1 MNIEQKELIQYGE
14 PPLGSI
20 YDQKEV
26 QTVNRVLL
34 ESMRPNVGFYAERET
49 SEFESEFSKLC
60 NTKYAI
66 AFNGAGG
73 ALDLLVRSLH
83 ITEGDEIIS
92 CSLNFP
98 GTHLA
103 IIGNGAKLVLCEP
116 DPATLNLNPKD
127 LEKHLTKKTKAV
139 VVTYMNGLA
148 ADMDSI
154 KNTIES
160 SKLFGNEKPKII
172 VDAARALGTKFKS
185 NHVGKE
191 AWATL
196 FSFQS
201 KKVITTLGEGG
212 MVVTDDETLN
222 SNLRQFRSFGK
233 NENWGSNYK
242 MTKIQ
247 AAVGNTQLQRLND
260 LINLRRDL
268 AGERNIIF
276 SRFQDVSIQGDT
288 DFSKNSYYL
297 YTLILPE
304 NFLGSKRDQLMKL
317 LKSDYGIGTVVGN
330 PPTYKLNSL
339 IKDHT
344 HDQILPIAEDLG
356 ERIICVCIHPSITN
370 ETNQYIINSFTK
382 AYGKIFK

>member
-1 MNIEQKELIQYGE
+1 MNIEQKELISYGE

-26 QTVNRVLL
+26 EIVNKVLL
-34 ESMRPNVGFYAERET
+34 ESMVPNIGFYAERET

-73 ALDLLVRSLH
+73 ALDLLIRSLN
-83 ITEGDEIIS
+83 INEYDEIVS

-103 IIGNGAKLVLCEP
+103 VIGNGAKLVLCEP
-116 DPATLNLNPKD
+116 DPATLNLDPKD

-139 VVTYMNGLA
+139 LVTYLNGLA

-154 KNTIES
+154 KRVVENS
-160 SKLFGNEKPKII
+160 RLFGNEKPKII
-172 VDAARALGTKFKS
+172 VDAARALGTTFKGG
-185 NHVGKE
+185 HVGKE
-191 AWATL
+191 AWVTL

-212 MVVTDDETLN
+212 MIVTDDEAMN
-222 SNLRQFRSFGK
+222 NNLRQFRSFGK

-247 AAVGNTQLQRLND
+247 AAVGSTQLQKLNN
-260 LINLRRDL
+260 LISLRRNL
-268 AGERNIIF
+268 AGERNIAF
-276 SRFQDVSIQGDT
+276 SKLQDVSIQEDT

-304 NFLGSKRDQLMKL
+304 NFLGTKRDQLMKL

-330 PPTYKLNSL
+330 PPTYKLNNL

-344 HDQILPIAEDLG
+344 RDQILPIAESLG
-356 ERIICVCIHPSITN
+356 ERIICVCIHPSITK
-370 ETNQYIINSFTK
+370 ETNQYIINSFIK
-382 AYGKIFK
+382 AYGTTFK